1 MVAQEWRIMPKNPR
15 LGFHFLGRMSQHGFS
30 WRSDRFYED
39 SLGREKGETSAGFLL
54 WAVKVEAEHAS
65 SGVAHS
71 LLLDLSSR
79 AATVGSTVGPT
90 LAAPTVGSTAV
101 GSTEGPTLVSRCRL
115 PCYAE
120 K

>member
-1 MVAQEWRIMPKNPR
+1 MPKNPR

-39 SLGREKGETSAGFLL
+39 LLGREKGETSAGFLL

-79 AATVGSTVGPT
+79 AAPAVGSTVGPN
-90 LAAPTVGSTAV
+90 LAAPAVGSTAV
-101 GSTEGPTLVSRCRL
+101 GSTVGPTLVSRCRL